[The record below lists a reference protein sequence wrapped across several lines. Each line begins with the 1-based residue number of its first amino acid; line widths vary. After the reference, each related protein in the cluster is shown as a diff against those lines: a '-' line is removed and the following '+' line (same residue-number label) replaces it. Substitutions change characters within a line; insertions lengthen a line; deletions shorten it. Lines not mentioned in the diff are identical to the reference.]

1 MDRHETSPFMLQLFY
16 RTGAF
21 HRPDE
26 FTTTPLPPHLTLHT
40 WPNCTLAE
48 LSHYLAA
55 SDTSI
60 LPNPAIGTR
69 LAFRLIFPDTRAGRG
84 SSSSASGPHH
94 HRHAAPSATPRY
106 MVKELGSIVI
116 GDGGSGL
123 DTDNTDV
130 AGTLD
135 IDIDDANNI
144 IHNNGD
150 SGHTGHTNSNSN
162 SNSSRDADKTL
173 AEARFVVGDYV
184 SCAILPPLLD
194 GSVAPASSARMGR
207 GAGAGESRVAVGR
220 APGIGLG
227 GGGGGGGGGGI
238 GVRDRENGY
247 GYGFGRHGR
256 GRGGG
261 GRGSGGGGTGVGAGG
276 VPMGEW
282 RRGER
287 LPDIPPS
294 SRGRSGRGRY

>member
-1 MDRHETSPFMLQLFY
+1 MDRHETSPFTLQLFY

-26 FTTTPLPPHLTLHT
+26 FITTPLPPHLTLHT
-40 WPNCTLAE
+40 WSNCTLTE
-48 LSHYLAA
+48 LSHHLAA
-55 SDTSI
+55 SGSSI

-69 LAFRLIFPDTRAGRG
+69 LAFRLIFPDTRATRG
-84 SSSSASGPHH
+84 SSSAASGHH
-94 HRHAAPSATPRY
+94 HHHHAAPPTIPRY
-106 MVKELGSIVI
+106 MVKELGSLVI
-116 GDGGSGL
+116 GEGGPGL
-123 DTDNTDV
+123 DADGVDHP
-130 AGTLD
+130 A
-135 IDIDDANNI
+135 DDG
-144 IHNNGD
+144 HQNNGEQNNHD
-150 SGHTGHTNSNSN
+150 TNDNNDNNNYNLNNGSNSVTN
-162 SNSSRDADKTL
+162 AHAGDAHKTL
-173 AEARFVVGDYV
+173 ADARFVVGDYI
-184 SCAILPPLLD
+184 SCAILPPQAD

-220 APGIGLG
+220 APTGLAGMGMG
-227 GGGGGGGGGGI
+227 GGAG
-238 GVRDRENGY
+238 RENGY
-247 GYGFGRHGR
+247 GYAHGRHGR

-261 GRGSGGGGTGVGAGG
+261 GAAARASAGIGAG